1 MQFCS
6 FDLTLSKIFAVIH
19 DEQIQI
25 FVKALKDVS
34 EYDFSEYSPKSLKR
48 RVNKILEDYDITFE
62 QLIIKIRMA
71 DPEFIDQLV
80 ADLMVYT
87 TEFFRD
93 PVVWQAIKYRILPKF
108 QNYETIDIWHAGCST
123 GQEVYSMLILLNELG
138 MLDKA
143 RVYASDISPKALE
156 KAKEGVYH
164 YRFNIEQLKNFDE
177 VIRRNPYNFEE
188 YNDVPYSKYFDIDPV
203 EDKLAVKRFLVEK
216 VTYKRQDIVKLHN
229 IFYKKFDII
238 FCRNVLIYFNKN
250 LQAKVINFLHENLRY
265 PGYLI
270 LGYHETILGPEA
282 LKFYKKGYYFAK
294 RPE

>member
-1 MQFCS
+1 MIN
-6 FDLTLSKIFAVIH
+6 DK
-19 DEQIQI
+19 QIQQ
-25 FVKALKDVS
+25 FVNTLKHVS

-48 RVNKILEDYDITFE
+48 RINKILEDYGVSFDRLIGDILT
-62 QLIIKIRMA
+62 A
-71 DPEFIDQLV
+71 DPDYIEQLV
-80 ADLMVYT
+80 ADITVNT

-108 QNYETIDIWHAGCST
+108 QNAEQIEVWHAGCST
-123 GQEVYSMLILLNELG
+123 GQEVYSMLILLNETGL
-138 MLDKA
+138 LDKA
-143 RVYASDISPKALE
+143 QIYASDISIRALE
-156 KAKEGVYH
+156 KAKRGEYY

-177 VIRRNPYNFEE
+177 VIRRNPYNFED
-188 YNDVPYSKYFDIDPV
+188 YNDVPYSKYFEIDPV
-203 EDKLAVKRFLVEK
+203 EDRLAIKPFLIEK
-216 VTYKRQDIVKLHN
+216 VQFKKQDIVKRQN

-250 LQAKVINFLHENLRY
+250 LQAKVINFLHDNLRY

-282 LKFYKKGYYFAK
+282 LKFYKKGYYFSK